1 MEDARILLVDDE
13 RLVRRSMEKTLLRA
27 GFDVDTAENVTD
39 GLDLF
44 KEALEDDEDGPF
56 DIAILDLNMPNFEG
70 VEDSNA
76 GLKLLTKLLEIDADL
91 PVVVLTAFDEVE
103 RAKNAVKRGAR
114 AYFVK
119 GREAELLD
127 IEMGKEDH
135 KGASLEVCHGR
146 LPATDCLLRYKGHAY
161 SNVQGAGH

>member
-1 MEDARILLVDDE
+1 MMKDARILLVDDE

-27 GFDVDTAENVTD
+27 GFDVDTAENITD
-39 GLDLF
+39 GLALF

-76 GLKLLTKLLEIDADL
+76 GLKLLSKLIEIDPDL

-103 RAKNAVKRGAR
+103 RAKNAIKRGAR

-119 GREAELLD
+119 GREAELLNIVND
-127 IEMGKEDH
+127 ILD
-135 KGASLEVCHGR
+135 
-146 LPATDCLLRYKGHAY
+146 
-161 SNVQGAGH
+161 N

>member
-27 GFDVDTAENVTD
+27 GFDVDTAENITD
-39 GLDLF
+39 GLALF
-44 KEALEDDEDGPF
+44 EEALVDEEDGPF
-56 DIAILDLNMPNFEG
+56 NIAILDLNMPNFEG
-70 VEDSNA
+70 IEDSNA
-76 GLKLLTKLLEIDADL
+76 GLKLLSKLLEIDADL

-127 IEMGKEDH
+127 IVNDILGGE
-135 KGASLEVCHGR
+135 
-146 LPATDCLLRYKGHAY
+146 
-161 SNVQGAGH
+161 

>member
-1 MEDARILLVDDE
+1 MEDVRILLVDDE

-27 GFDVDTAENVTD
+27 GFDVGTAENASG

-44 KEALEDDEDGPF
+44 KEALDDDEDGPF
-56 DIAILDLNMPNFEG
+56 DIAVLDLNMPNFNG

-76 GLKLLTKLLEIDADL
+76 GLELLSKLLEIDVDL

-103 RAKNAVKRGAR
+103 RAKDAVKRGAR

-119 GREAELLD
+119 GREAELLEIVND
-127 IEMGKEDH
+127 ILND
-135 KGASLEVCHGR
+135 
-146 LPATDCLLRYKGHAY
+146 
-161 SNVQGAGH
+161 